1 MKTIAALLLFATFL
15 ASEVFGQSENETIL
29 KANEF
34 VKNKKYESAF
44 ALLESYDPR
53 NDRPDILLLK
63 EDIALNYFVTS
74 LMHEFF
80 AFKDLEIKED
90 VMDYRGKEGNYNMH
104 ALSIDSSILKLISH
118 FPENYKLY
126 KGLGDFYYDA
136 QIRYKGQWLIDDSIL
151 SDLIEKNYKIAIA
164 HNVDDYETEYKFG
177 LIILTK
183 NQYKESI
190 PYFVKS
196 IELKNDF
203 ADSHYNLAYAY
214 LFSDDNENALKH
226 ALSSIEL
233 YDSKEYKGDAAR
245 MTGQIYAERKD
256 DINAIKY
263 YEMADSIDPANYYNL
278 KLLLKVYGENAN
290 PKFQMVLESFFD
302 LAPENPTIY
311 NDLDEILFS
320 CNRSKELIAFYKDK
334 LSKYNDNKKIL
345 GNLNFYLG
353 GLYLDTDK
361 KVARGFLLEAKQ
373 HFLAIFDKDNSV
385 FQIIEEKI
393 KETE

>member
-1 MKTIAALLLFATFL
+1 M
-15 ASEVFGQSENETIL
+15 
-29 KANEF
+29 
-34 VKNKKYESAF
+34 
-44 ALLESYDPR
+44 
-53 NDRPDILLLK
+53 
-63 EDIALNYFVTS
+63 
-74 LMHEFF
+74 
-80 AFKDLEIKED
+80 
-90 VMDYRGKEGNYNMH
+90 
-104 ALSIDSSILKLISH
+104 
-118 FPENYKLY
+118 
-126 KGLGDFYYDA
+126 
-136 QIRYKGQWLIDDSIL
+136 
-151 SDLIEKNYKIAIA
+151 
-164 HNVDDYETEYKFG
+164 
-177 LIILTK
+177 
-183 NQYKESI
+183 
-190 PYFVKS
+190 
-196 IELKNDF
+196 
-203 ADSHYNLAYAY
+203 
-214 LFSDDNENALKH
+214 
-226 ALSSIEL
+226 
-233 YDSKEYKGDAAR
+233 
-245 MTGQIYAERKD
+245 
-256 DINAIKY
+256 
-263 YEMADSIDPANYYNL
+263 IDPANYYNL